1 VDGDLRKVMQIDE
14 RCIELRLGDITQ
26 QRDVDAVVTAANAG
40 LRGGGGVDGAIHR
53 AAGPELLGACREIG
67 GCPTGS
73 AVITR
78 AFDMEAWGVEHVV
91 HAVGPVWSDGNSG
104 EDEALA
110 GAYRTSLV
118 VADHREVR
126 AIAFPSI
133 STGIYGFPVERAA
146 TIALGTTKD
155 VLATMTSL
163 ERVVFV
169 LFDDETHDAFETA
182 MKRMGGAKD
191 GGPPPGP

>member
-1 VDGDLRKVMQIDE
+1 MQIDE
-14 RCIELRLGDITQ
+14 RSIELRRGDITE

-53 AAGPELLGACREIG
+53 AAGPELLRACRAIG

-78 AFDMEAWGVEHVV
+78 AFALEAWGVEHVV
-91 HAVGPVWSDGNSG
+91 HAVGPVWSDGQSG
-104 EDEALA
+104 EDAALA
-110 GAYRTSLV
+110 GAYRASLL
-118 VADHREVR
+118 VAEQREAR

-133 STGIYGFPVERAA
+133 STGIYGFPIERAA
-146 TIALGTTKD
+146 AIALGT
-155 VLATMTSL
+155 VREILPGLRSI

-169 LFDDETHDAFETA
+169 LFDDETHDAFATA
-182 MKRMGGAKD
+182 MKRIRAD
-191 GGPPPGP
+191 DALRQPE